1 MKELSSEKI
10 EDKLKELRNQKPS
23 SEWVNNARSEI
34 YTFTKTNSSSQKI
47 LFFNILSMLKGRKKF
62 LIPALLLF
70 FTIVVASSGLLLY
83 YFFGSQKKDLNLSYE
98 EQQEIFKNILK
109 NNSNNILA
117 KNVGN
122 TNAQNLSATD
132 ESASRDSV
140 ASSAKMSAPAYGG
153 IVGSEYSYYYNKT
166 ETRRGNAISLCK
178 AIDETSSYSPSYES
192 YQYHN
197 SDWTENHEKS
207 ITYSAEGE
215 LDSYYL
221 SNQTSD
227 SSTSYEY
234 RGGSFAIKTITYYQA
249 ATSGSVDD
257 LNVVPNAEDRV
268 EINVDESVNN
278 EITNYFGS
286 DAKITSEVTENG
298 KTYYVIEHSYVQ
310 DCNQPFYIL
319 LDSRVPVAEQE
330 SSPDNKTIVVEE
342 WVEKDTF
349 QLRRSKTYLESIS
362 EDNLLTEIVFTTEMS
377 NVSFS
382 EVADKFNFDYGVEIK
397 EQVND
402 YRNYVENEKQDIVS
416 YLTEEN
422 VQLLFIDGLTLD
434 NIYASKIWTDRINS
448 TNYYLDRN
456 FYPSGERGDKMYEEM
471 TQFSRFDSS
480 TEAWYDEAL
489 VITNFSKLVGDIYQ
503 SVGINIHQS
512 NKSADDLLKNY
523 TYNPDNLEVAD
534 VSFMVNGVAVAA
546 KKYTATYSYESMT
559 TDEIY
564 YKEGEASSSVGTMI
578 APDIAP
584 CTEGTCTSTSSFYY
598 LELNGFQYVIQ
609 LYETDEASLI
619 FTSKTMQSD
628 SEFIRSAIEEMYTKR
643 SDVVKPTE
651 PMPLY

>member
-10 EDKLKELRNQKPS
+10 EDKLRELRNQKPS
-23 SEWVNNARSEI
+23 SEWVRATRSDLYFI
-34 YTFTKTNSSSQKI
+34 TQKNKPNSRI

-83 YFFGSQKKDLNLSYE
+83 YFLGSQKKDLNLSYE
-98 EQQEIFKNILK
+98 EQQEIFRNILK
-109 NNSNNILA
+109 NNSNNVLA
-117 KNVGN
+117 KNVGT
-122 TNAQNLSATD
+122 TNAQNLSAAN
-132 ESASRDSV
+132 ESADEDS
-140 ASSAKMSAPAYGG
+140 SLSTTKLRAPMYGG
-153 IVGSEYSYYYNKT
+153 IVGTEYSYYYNKT
-166 ETRRGNAISLCK
+166 ETKRGNAISLCK
-178 AIDETSSYSPSYES
+178 AIDETSSFSPSYES

-197 SDWTENHEKS
+197 SDWTENHDKS

-234 RGGSFAIKTITYYQA
+234 RGGSFAIKTITYFQA
-249 ATSGSVDD
+249 ATSTGVDD
-257 LNVVPNAEDRV
+257 LVSERSAEDTV
-268 EINVDESVNN
+268 EIDVDESVNN
-278 EITNYFGS
+278 EITNYFGV

-298 KTYYVIEHSYVQ
+298 KTYYVIEHSYIQ

-319 LDSRVPVAEQE
+319 LDSRIPGTEE
-330 SSPDNKTIVVEE
+330 TSNPDNRTIVVEE
-342 WVEKDTF
+342 WIEKDTF

-362 EDNLLTEIVFTTEMS
+362 ENNLLTEIEFSTEMS

-402 YRNYVENEKQDIVS
+402 YRNYMDNEKEDTLA
-416 YLTEEN
+416 YLTDQN
-422 VQLLFIDGLTLD
+422 IQLLFIEGLTLD
-434 NIYASKIWTDRINS
+434 NVYASKIWNTNLNG
-448 TNYYLDRN
+448 TNYYADRN
-456 FYPSGERGDKMYEEM
+456 FYPAGERGDKMYEEM
-471 TQFSRFDSS
+471 TQMSEFDNS

-489 VITNFSKLVGDIYQ
+489 VITNFSKLVGDVYQ
-503 SVGINIHQS
+503 SASINIHQS
-512 NKSADDLLKNY
+512 SKSADDLMKNY

-643 SDVVKPTE
+643 NDVVKPTE
-651 PMPLY
+651 PMPL